1 MLNFLSQ
8 NTQNGN
14 PIKGTTKE
22 EVLKELKNIL
32 KNGGY
37 IKVDAKYDNEYL
49 LKDGDNFLQMG
60 KNKKIYSANYNT
72 PMVNLDFI
80 LEENGYIL
88 TLEDLRIAVDTVA
101 ELTLKNNIEENELEA
116 WLND

>member
-1 MLNFLSQ
+1 MLKSLLQ
-8 NTQNGN
+8 NTQYEN

-60 KNKKIYSANYNT
+60 KNKKIYSIIYFWNISSS
-72 PMVNLDFI
+72 D
-80 LEENGYIL
+80 YI
-88 TLEDLRIAVDTVA
+88 I
-101 ELTLKNNIEENELEA
+101 KIKKFQKWNIF
-116 WLND
+116 